1 MMEKHVVRKGRI
13 PPVKFYEVETLCK
26 RIAFDLT
33 VDGVTMDTFLNNIL
47 K

>member
-13 PPVKFYEVETLCK
+13 PPVKFYEVEGMCK
-26 RIAFDLT
+26 KIAYELT
-33 VDGVTMDTFLNNIL
+33 IQGVSIETFLNNIL